1 MSMVGIKRLRL
12 PKRVKIGHSGAAIL
26 YRWQR
31 RFSSSSGQSPQ
42 GSILS
47 RVWHIY
53 TEALIA
59 YPLKVKTAVASIIFF
74 ASDSA
79 TQYVTDP
86 TSDWSPAR
94 ALSGSMF
101 GVVSTTWL
109 HYWWGFL
116 EGFVGGRIPVANYRL
131 TNALVKVFVDQSIGA
146 PLYIYTYYLLTHF
159 LQELHLQTKWDT
171 AASANLLKSTHERA
185 SEMLL
190 PVSKCAHLYF
200 GKLRISFPNNFV
212 YLAVEGNID

>member
-1 MSMVGIKRLRL
+1 MTMSMVGIKRLRL

-116 EGFVGGRIPVANYRL
+116 EGVVGVRIPVAKHRL

-146 PLYIYTYYLLTHF
+146 PLYIYSYYLLTHF
-159 LQELHLQTKWDT
+159 LQEWNLQTKKDT
-171 AASANLLKSTHERA
+171 ATAANLLMSTHERA

-190 PVSKCAHLYF
+190 PVS
-200 GKLRISFPNNFV
+200 
-212 YLAVEGNID
+212 